1 MTKAEEKAQ
10 RLKEVEEMR
19 KSKILT
25 ASETA
30 AYLGI
35 NVNTLYAMMSRREIP
50 YYKPGGKNTFFKVE
64 DLENHLLRGRVATEE
79 EIESK
84 AQSICLKRKMGI
96 KA

>member
-1 MTKAEEKAQ
+1 MTKAQEKAQ

-25 ASETA
+25 AAETA

-50 YYKPGGKNTFFKVE
+50 YYKPGGK
-64 DLENHLLRGRVATEE
+64 A
-79 EIESK
+79 
-84 AQSICLKRKMGI
+84 
-96 KA
+96 